1 MMNFRFKRSRA
12 SRLHGLVTRFAVVLG
27 ALFGI
32 AAFADRA
39 LAADQLQQVL
49 IHFEVDAKPVAPYVD
64 LATQEIFFSFEGGMS
79 AVTVDPATGRITGHS
94 AQNLG
99 RFGPAVVG
107 FKLNPAVP
115 ITSSGFLT
123 FNCTK
128 CEIEFNPAGAGARL
142 KQLLPPDA
150 RFPDP
155 VRPDEPFRTLA
166 FNIPMQ
172 GTFLQN
178 LGALAPARAGTVG
191 FGIRGFGCGGTHE
204 VRGQGLLAQGRGT
217 ICMNGQF
224 DISTPD
230 SDQFADFL
238 EGAVDAVT
246 GLLRPDAVQAFIEL
260 LAGTTFKGG
269 SDCPITLHIAQP

>member
-1 MMNFRFKRSRA
+1 MLTFRYGRSGVPRRSGA
-12 SRLHGLVTRFAVVLG
+12 VT
-27 ALFGI
+27 LFGI
-32 AAFADRA
+32 LLCVCAIAERVN
-39 LAADQLQQVL
+39 AADQLQQTL

-64 LATQEIFFSFEGGMS
+64 LATQEIFFSFEGDMS
-79 AVTVDPATGRITGHS
+79 AVIVDPATGRITGHG

-123 FNCTK
+123 FSCAK
-128 CEIEFNPAGAGARL
+128 CEIEFSPVGAGARL

-155 VRPDEPFRTLA
+155 VLADETHRTLT

-178 LGALAPARAGTVG
+178 LGALEPARAGTVG

-246 GLLRPDAVQAFIEL
+246 GLLRPDAVPAFIEL
-260 LAGTTFKGG
+260 LAGTTFKGE